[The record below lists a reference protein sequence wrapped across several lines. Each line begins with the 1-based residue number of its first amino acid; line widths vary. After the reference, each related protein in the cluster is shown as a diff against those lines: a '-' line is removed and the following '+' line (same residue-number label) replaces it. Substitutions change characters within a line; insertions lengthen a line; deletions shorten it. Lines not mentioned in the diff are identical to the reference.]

1 MRIVIFEDEM
11 HNAERLIQLL
21 HKCDPDI
28 EIVAVIESVAEGLKW
43 MEQQQRVDLM
53 MMDIQLSD
61 GNCFELFD
69 KTKVQTPIIFTT
81 AYDGFALQ
89 AFKVNSIDY
98 LMKPIE
104 VEALRN
110 ALRKYEQFRPANNYT
125 LDISRI
131 AEEFLRRD
139 STRFI
144 GRINN
149 QLIYVKAKDIA
160 WLQFSKGTTWAT
172 THANQRVP
180 LDYSL
185 DQIEKLLDRNQ
196 FFRINRQFIIHLDAI
211 KKITT
216 YYNSRLILQLA
227 PDVDTDVI
235 ISRERVTEF
244 KNWLEGKEGHHTTG

>member
-21 HKCDPDI
+21 QKCDAGI
-28 EIVAVIESVAEGLKW
+28 QVVAVITSVAEGIRWL
-43 MEQQQRVDLM
+43 EQQQPVDLM
-53 MMDIQLSD
+53 LMDIQLSD
-61 GNCFELFD
+61 GNCFEIFS
-69 KTKVQTPIIFTT
+69 KTKVRTPIIFTT

-98 LMKPIE
+98 LLKPID
-104 VEALRN
+104 LDDLKN
-110 ALRKYEQFRPANNYT
+110 ALKKYEQFRPANNYT
-125 LDISRI
+125 VDISRI

-139 STRFI
+139 SARFI

-160 WLQFSKGTTWAT
+160 WLQFARGTTWAT
-172 THANQRVP
+172 TSANQRVP

-185 DQIEKLLDRNQ
+185 DQMEQVLDKHQ
-196 FFRINRQFIIHLDAI
+196 FFRINRQFIIQIDAI

-244 KNWLEGKEGHHTTG
+244 KNWLEGKSETS

>member
-1 MRIVIFEDEM
+1 MKIVIFEDEM
-11 HNAERLIQLL
+11 HNAERLTQLL
-21 HKCDPDI
+21 HKCEPDI
-28 EIVAVIESVAEGLKW
+28 EIVAVIESVEQGIKW
-43 MEQQQRVDLM
+43 LERQQPADLM

-61 GNCFELFD
+61 GNCFELFS
-69 KTKVQTPIIFTT
+69 KREVRTPIIFTT

-104 VEALRN
+104 LEALRN
-110 ALRKYEQFRPANNYT
+110 ALKKYGQFRPAANYQI
-125 LDISRI
+125 DINRL

-139 STRFI
+139 STRFT

-160 WLQFSKGTTWAT
+160 WLQFAKGATWAT
-172 THANQRVP
+172 TAANQRVP

-196 FFRINRQFIIHLDAI
+196 FFRINRQFIIQIDAI
-211 KKITT
+211 RKITT

-227 PDVDTDVI
+227 PAADMDVI
-235 ISRERVTEF
+235 ISRERVAEF
-244 KNWLEGKEGHHTTG
+244 KSWLEGG

>member
-11 HNAERLIQLL
+11 HNAERLTQLL

-28 EIVAVIESVAEGLKW
+28 SVVAVISSVEEGIRWL
-43 MEQQQRVDLM
+43 EQQQPVDLM
-53 MMDIQLSD
+53 LMDIQLSD
-61 GNCFELFD
+61 GNCFEIFS
-69 KTKVQTPIIFTT
+69 KTKVRTPIIFTT

-98 LMKPIE
+98 LLKPI
-104 VEALRN
+104 ALDDLRN
-110 ALRKYEQFRPANNYT
+110 ALKKYEQFRPATNYT
-125 LDISRI
+125 VDISRI

-160 WLQFSKGTTWAT
+160 WLQFARGATWAT
-172 THANQRVP
+172 TTANQRVP

-185 DQIEKLLDRNQ
+185 DQIEQLLDRHQ
-196 FFRINRQFIIHLDAI
+196 FFRINRQFIIQIDAI

-235 ISRERVTEF
+235 ISRERVSEF
-244 KNWLEGKEGHHTTG
+244 KSWLEGKSENTPG

>member
-1 MRIVIFEDEM
+1 MRVAIFEDEM
-11 HNAERLIQLL
+11 HNAERLTQLL
-21 HKCDPDI
+21 HKCHPDI
-28 EIVAVIESVAEGLKW
+28 EIVAVIESVEEGMKW
-43 MEQQQRVDLM
+43 MEQQQPVDLM

-61 GNCFELFD
+61 GNCFELFSR
-69 KTKVQTPIIFTT
+69 TKVRTPIIFTT

-98 LMKPIE
+98 LMKPIGLE
-104 VEALRN
+104 ELRN
-110 ALRKYEQFRPANNYT
+110 ALKKYEQFRPAGNYS
-125 LDISRI
+125 LDISQL

-160 WLQFSKGTTWAT
+160 WLQFAKGTTWAT
-172 THANQRVP
+172 TKANQRVP

-196 FFRINRQFIIHLDAI
+196 FFRINRQFIIHIDAI
-211 KKITT
+211 RKITT

-227 PDVDTDVI
+227 PGVDSDVI
-235 ISRERVTEF
+235 ISRERVAEF
-244 KNWLEGKEGHHTTG
+244 KGWLEGG

>member
-11 HNAERLIQLL
+11 HNAERLIRLL
-21 HKCDPDI
+21 QKCDASI
-28 EIVAVIESVAEGLKW
+28 QVVAVINSVAEGIRWL
-43 MEQQQRVDLM
+43 EQQQPVDLM
-53 MMDIQLSD
+53 LMDIQLSD
-61 GNCFELFD
+61 GNCFEIFS
-69 KTKVQTPIIFTT
+69 KTKVRTPIIFTT

-98 LMKPIE
+98 LLKPIDPDD
-104 VEALRN
+104 LKN
-110 ALRKYEQFRPANNYT
+110 ALKKYEQFRPANNYT
-125 LDISRI
+125 VDISRI

-139 STRFI
+139 SARFI

-160 WLQFSKGTTWAT
+160 WLQFARGTTWAT
-172 THANQRVP
+172 TVANQRVP

-185 DQIEKLLDRNQ
+185 DQMEQVLDKHQ
-196 FFRINRQFIIHLDAI
+196 FFRINRQFIIQIDAI

-244 KNWLEGKEGHHTTG
+244 KNWLEGKSETSSG

>member
-21 HKCDPDI
+21 QKYDAGI
-28 EIVAVIESVAEGLKW
+28 QVVAVIASVAEGIRWL
-43 MEQQQRVDLM
+43 EQQQPVDLM
-53 MMDIQLSD
+53 LMDIQLSD
-61 GNCFELFD
+61 GNCFEIFS
-69 KTKVQTPIIFTT
+69 KTKVRTPIIFTT

-98 LMKPIE
+98 LLKPIDPDD
-104 VEALRN
+104 LKN
-110 ALRKYEQFRPANNYT
+110 ALKKYEQFRPANNYT
-125 LDISRI
+125 VDIGRI

-139 STRFI
+139 SARFI

-160 WLQFSKGTTWAT
+160 WLQFARGTTWAT
-172 THANQRVP
+172 TSANQRVP

-185 DQIEKLLDRNQ
+185 DQIEQLLDKHQ
-196 FFRINRQFIIHLDAI
+196 FFRINRQFIIQIDAI

-244 KNWLEGKEGHHTTG
+244 KNWLEGKSENAAG

>member
-11 HNAERLIQLL
+11 HNAERLTQLL

-28 EIVAVIESVAEGLKW
+28 SVVAVISSVEEGIRWL
-43 MEQQQRVDLM
+43 EQQQPVDLM
-53 MMDIQLSD
+53 LMDIQLSD
-61 GNCFELFD
+61 GNCFEIFS
-69 KTKVQTPIIFTT
+69 KTKVRTPIIFTT

-98 LMKPIE
+98 LLKPIDLDD
-104 VEALRN
+104 LRN
-110 ALRKYEQFRPANNYT
+110 ALKKYEQFRPATNYT
-125 LDISRI
+125 VDISRI

-139 STRFI
+139 SARFI

-160 WLQFSKGTTWAT
+160 WLQFARGATWAT
-172 THANQRVP
+172 TTANQRVP

-185 DQIEKLLDRNQ
+185 DQIEQLLDRHQ
-196 FFRINRQFIIHLDAI
+196 FFRINRQFIIQIDAI

-235 ISRERVTEF
+235 ISRERVSEF
-244 KNWLEGKEGHHTTG
+244 KSWLEGKSENTPG

>member
-11 HNAERLIQLL
+11 HNAERLTQLL
-21 HKCDPDI
+21 HKCNPDI
-28 EIVAVIESVAEGLKW
+28 SIVAVISSVEEGIRWLA
-43 MEQQQRVDLM
+43 QQQPVDLM
-53 MMDIQLSD
+53 LMDIQLSD
-61 GNCFELFD
+61 GNCFEIFS
-69 KTKVQTPIIFTT
+69 KTKVRTPIIFTT

-98 LMKPIE
+98 LLKPID
-104 VEALRN
+104 LDDLKN
-110 ALRKYEQFRPANNYT
+110 ALKKYEQFRPATNYT
-125 LDISRI
+125 VDISRI

-160 WLQFSKGTTWAT
+160 WLQFARGATWAT
-172 THANQRVP
+172 TITNQRVP

-185 DQIEKLLDRNQ
+185 DQIEQLLDRHQ
-196 FFRINRQFIIHLDAI
+196 FFRINRQFIIQIDAI

-235 ISRERVTEF
+235 ISRERVSEF
-244 KNWLEGKEGHHTTG
+244 KNWLEGKSENTPGG

>member
-21 HKCDPDI
+21 QKYDAGI
-28 EIVAVIESVAEGLKW
+28 QVVAVIASVAEGIRWL
-43 MEQQQRVDLM
+43 EQQQPVDLM
-53 MMDIQLSD
+53 LMDIQLSD
-61 GNCFELFD
+61 GNCFEIFS
-69 KTKVQTPIIFTT
+69 KTKVRTPIIFTT

-98 LMKPIE
+98 LLKPIDPDD
-104 VEALRN
+104 LKN
-110 ALRKYEQFRPANNYT
+110 ALKKYEQFRPANNYT
-125 LDISRI
+125 VDISRI

-139 STRFI
+139 SARFI

-160 WLQFSKGTTWAT
+160 WLQFARGTTWAT
-172 THANQRVP
+172 TNTNQRVP

-185 DQIEKLLDRNQ
+185 DQMEQVLDKHQ
-196 FFRINRQFIIHLDAI
+196 FFRINRQFIIQIDAI

-244 KNWLEGKEGHHTTG
+244 KNWLEGKSETSS

>member
-21 HKCDPDI
+21 QKCDAAI
-28 EIVAVIESVAEGLKW
+28 QVVAVIASVAEGIRWL
-43 MEQQQRVDLM
+43 EQQQPVDLM
-53 MMDIQLSD
+53 LMDIQLSD
-61 GNCFELFD
+61 GNCFEIFS
-69 KTKVQTPIIFTT
+69 KTKVRTPIIFTT

-98 LMKPIE
+98 LLKPID
-104 VEALRN
+104 LDDLKN
-110 ALRKYEQFRPANNYT
+110 ALKKYEQFRPANNYT
-125 LDISRI
+125 VDIGRI

-139 STRFI
+139 SARFI

-149 QLIYVKAKDIA
+149 QLVYVKAKDIA
-160 WLQFSKGTTWAT
+160 WLQFARGTTWAT
-172 THANQRVP
+172 TVTNQRVP

-185 DQIEKLLDRNQ
+185 DQIEQLLDKHQ
-196 FFRINRQFIIHLDAI
+196 FFRINRQFIIQIDAI

-244 KNWLEGKEGHHTTG
+244 KNWLEGKSETS

>member
-1 MRIVIFEDEM
+1 MKIVIFEDEM

-21 HKCDPDI
+21 HKCDPGI
-28 EIVAVIESVAEGLKW
+28 EIAGVIESVADGIKW
-43 MEQQQRVDLM
+43 LEQHPPADLM

-61 GNCFELFD
+61 GNCFEIFS
-69 KTKVQTPIIFTT
+69 KVKVQTPVIFTT

-98 LMKPIE
+98 LMKPIDLE
-104 VEALRN
+104 ELKN
-110 ALRKYEQFRPANNYT
+110 ALKKYEHFRPAANNA
-125 LDISRI
+125 INIAKI
-131 AEEFLRRD
+131 AEEFMRRN

-144 GRINN
+144 GKINN
-149 QLIYVKAKDIA
+149 QLVYVKAQDIA
-160 WLQFSKGTTWAT
+160 YIQFTKGATIAT
-172 THANQRVP
+172 TTGSQRVP

-185 DQIEKLLDRNQ
+185 DQIEKLLDKNV

-216 YYNSRLILQLA
+216 YYNSRLILQLT
-227 PDVDTDVI
+227 PHVDTDVI

-244 KNWLEGKEGHHTTG
+244 KSWLEGQQ

>member
-11 HNAERLIQLL
+11 HNAERLTQLL

-28 EIVAVIESVAEGLKW
+28 NVVAVISSVEEGIRWL
-43 MEQQQRVDLM
+43 EQQQPVDLM
-53 MMDIQLSD
+53 LMDIQLSD
-61 GNCFELFD
+61 GNCFEIFS
-69 KTKVQTPIIFTT
+69 KTKVRTPIIFTT

-98 LMKPIE
+98 LLKPI
-104 VEALRN
+104 ALDDLRN
-110 ALRKYEQFRPANNYT
+110 ALKKYEQFRPATNYT
-125 LDISRI
+125 VDISRI

-160 WLQFSKGTTWAT
+160 WLQFTRGATWAT
-172 THANQRVP
+172 TTANQRVP

-185 DQIEKLLDRNQ
+185 DQIEQLLDRHQ
-196 FFRINRQFIIHLDAI
+196 FFRINRQFIIQIDAI

-235 ISRERVTEF
+235 ISRERVSEF
-244 KNWLEGKEGHHTTG
+244 KSWLEGKSESTPG

>member
-1 MRIVIFEDEM
+1 MKIVIFEDEM
-11 HNAERLIQLL
+11 HNAERLTQLL
-21 HKCDPDI
+21 HKCEPGI
-28 EIVAVIESVAEGLKW
+28 EIVAVIESV
-43 MEQQQRVDLM
+43 EQGIRWLERQQPADLM

-61 GNCFELFD
+61 GNCFELFS
-69 KTKVQTPIIFTT
+69 KTEVRTPIIFTT

-89 AFKVNSIDY
+89 AFQVNSIDY

-104 VEALRN
+104 LEALRK
-110 ALRKYEQFRPANNYT
+110 ALKKYGQFRPAANYQI
-125 LDISRI
+125 DINRL

-139 STRFI
+139 STRFT

-160 WLQFSKGTTWAT
+160 WLQFSKGATWAT
-172 THANQRVP
+172 TAANQRVP

-185 DQIEKLLDRNQ
+185 DQIERLLDRNQ
-196 FFRINRQFIIHLDAI
+196 FFRINRQFIIQIDAI

-227 PDVDTDVI
+227 PAADTDVI
-235 ISRERVTEF
+235 ISRERVAEF
-244 KNWLEGKEGHHTTG
+244 KSWLEGG